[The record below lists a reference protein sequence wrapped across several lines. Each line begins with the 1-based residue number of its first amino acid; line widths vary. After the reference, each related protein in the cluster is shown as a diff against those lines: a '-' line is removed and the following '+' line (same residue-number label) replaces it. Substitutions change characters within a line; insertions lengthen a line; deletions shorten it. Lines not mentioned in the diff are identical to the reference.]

1 MRTFFILMAKGSWQ
15 VKAYKK
21 RDIAAEYD
29 DFINIKYT
37 ETVVHIYNYICIFVL
52 IRIYSSCLNT
62 HILP

>member
-15 VKAYKK
+15 VKASKK

-37 ETVVHIYNYICIFVL
+37 ETVVHI
-52 IRIYSSCLNT
+52 T
-62 HILP
+62 